1 MLRIVM
7 ITLAAPPAGRVQRRN
22 YEPLVRSQATIIL
35 IFMLLGAHLILSAY
49 GFWLPNDPR
58 GSWSDFVASWELLL
72 YGKATK
78 VSTTRSVASVPHDR
92 ALRKA
97 AKKALIHPQVFFDGT
112 QALTI
117 AKGFARVAREVDL
130 PVHACSIL
138 PTHSHLVLGAHRTP
152 YHLLAGRLKS
162 TATRSLR
169 EQGIDP
175 MSGRL
180 DGSGNPQSPWG
191 SKLWKVYIDNET
203 HLRQAIR
210 YVEQN
215 PLKEGKPVQHW
226 SFVVP

>member
-1 MLRIVM
+1 
-7 ITLAAPPAGRVQRRN
+7 
-22 YEPLVRSQATIIL
+22 
-35 IFMLLGAHLILSAY
+35 MLLGAHLILSAY

-117 AKGFARVAREVDL
+117 ARGFARAAREVDL

-138 PTHSHLVLGAHRTP
+138 PTRISSWALIALPITCWRGA
-152 YHLLAGRLKS
+152 L
-162 TATRSLR
+162 
-169 EQGIDP
+169 
-175 MSGRL
+175 
-180 DGSGNPQSPWG
+180 
-191 SKLWKVYIDNET
+191 
-203 HLRQAIR
+203 
-210 YVEQN
+210 N
-215 PLKEGKPVQHW
+215 PLQPDHCG
-226 SFVVP
+226 SRALIL